1 MAGVHYGGSDFGS
14 LLQKPLNAL
23 PNGLNYSSGTNYQFK
38 EIVEKVSTV
47 DLSHLGTSIASYNQ
61 NGLTGILGDGLA
73 GLPVRWVGNPY
84 AGVFGGIS
92 FLKQIIPS

>member
-73 GLPVRWVGNPY
+73 GLPLDG
-84 AGVFGGIS
+84 
-92 FLKQIIPS
+92 